1 MSTLRISNIE
11 AKSVPASATIDEKI
25 KITNSSGDPLVFI
38 DGKTSGITTVG
49 INTTDSNITFDAN
62 SNVVVAGIITA
73 SKFVGIFEPTNLT
86 LSGDLLIPD
95 KIVHTGDTNTAIRF
109 PDADTITAETGG
121 DERFRIDASGD
132 IGLGESNPNRSGY
145 ASPVVSVGYDTT
157 NGYSVFELLGNKTSD
172 ATIANIVAYNVG
184 GSSRLA
190 AMAFERSG
198 ANNSGA
204 IRFETYSSGSA
215 AERLRIDSTGA
226 LGLGITPKNNSGNY
240 RQLQI
245 GLGAHFYGRTDDTPI
260 YLVSNGY
267 REGSNWK
274 YTANTTASEIAM
286 GTNIQFF
293 TAAAGNATQNI
304 TFNERLRIDNSGRV
318 GINTNT
324 FNDAREA
331 LRVQA
336 PAGQTETFLTIKSPS
351 TTGKSNLF
359 FGDND
364 FNEGRIQYNH
374 SDNSMQFF
382 TNDAEKMRIL
392 ESGGITFNGD
402 TAAANSL
409 DDYEEGTFTPSFV
422 QGYNSVTYNTQ
433 AGFYTKIGRFVSYS
447 IYLYVLS
454 AGGQNAEIRISL
466 PFTTTS
472 TQYLEEGA
480 YIVYDVNTL
489 STSNDEK
496 SNCYIMS
503 GRNYS
508 YLRLFKNTNGAAIY
522 GNDTTLGTGGNNT
535 YLLIK
540 GFLTTAS

>member
-62 SNVVVAGIITA
+62 SNVVVTGIITA

-447 IYLYVLS
+447 IYFYVLS